1 MRVVLAVFLTLLSF
15 SLVGQA
21 EAAVR
26 RQFVVAASNG
36 NVLVEAFSSASGPA
50 RPAVVILSGSK
61 GFASPAYDELGR
73 RFEAAGLDAYLVH
86 VLSASDVAT
95 IAGAGNAGAR
105 IGYYAARL
113 PDWIASVRGV
123 VSYLDN
129 QPRHAGRVG
138 MLGISLGAQ
147 IAAAAAGQTAGIN
160 ALVLVDGAF
169 PNGYS
174 KPRRALPPLHIVWGG
189 ADRVFPVSTARELQ
203 QRARELG
210 GSASLDIQK
219 GGAHDFF
226 LKSDR
231 QAAAAHQSAADF
243 FVSQLSR

>member
-1 MRVVLAVFLTLLSF
+1 MRVVLTVVLTLLSF
-15 SLVGQA
+15 SLTGHA
-21 EAAVR
+21 EAAAR
-26 RQFVVAASNG
+26 RQFVVTASNG
-36 NVLVEAFSSASGPA
+36 DVLVEAFSSSSGPA
-50 RPAVVILSGSK
+50 RPAVVVLSGSK

-73 RFEAAGLDAYLVH
+73 RLEATGLDAYLVH

-95 IAGAGNAGAR
+95 IAGAGNARAR

-113 PDWIASVRGV
+113 PDWIASVREV

-138 MLGISLGAQ
+138 VLGISLGAQ
-147 IAAAAAGQTAGIN
+147 IAAAAAGGTTGIG

-169 PNGYS
+169 PDGYS

-189 ADRVFPVSTARELQ
+189 ADRVFPVSTAVELQ
-203 QRARELG
+203 RTAQELG
-210 GSASLDIQK
+210 GSASLDVHK

-226 LKSDR
+226 LKSDS
-231 QAAAAHQSAADF
+231 QAAAAHRSAADF
-243 FVSQLSR
+243 LLSQLSN